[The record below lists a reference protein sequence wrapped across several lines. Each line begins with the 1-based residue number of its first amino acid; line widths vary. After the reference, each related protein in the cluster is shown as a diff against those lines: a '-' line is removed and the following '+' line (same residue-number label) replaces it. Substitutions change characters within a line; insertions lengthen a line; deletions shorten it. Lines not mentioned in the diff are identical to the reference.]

1 MKITL
6 IRHGA
11 TKGNI
16 EKRYIGRTDEELS
29 GEGISFLE
37 KMAKAGKY
45 PPSTE
50 IDALFS
56 SPMKRCV
63 QSAEIIFSSA
73 ENSGSIVIDDFKEID
88 FGSFEGRTYKEL
100 KDENSYLKWLE
111 TGGKA
116 APPGGENME
125 GFSKRT
131 IRGFFNMI
139 EQAEKKSAQNI
150 AAVVHGGT
158 IMAVMSFLTGREY
171 YSFQPGN
178 GEGFSFLAENI
189 YSSERTISAVAMITA
204 QADAGSCEK

>member
-29 GEGISFLE
+29 DEGISFLE
-37 KMAKAGKY
+37 KMTKAGKY
-45 PPSTE
+45 PSSTE

-63 QSAEIIFSSA
+63 QSAEIIFPASGSSK
-73 ENSGSIVIDDFKEID
+73 SIVIDDFKEIN

-100 KDENSYLKWLE
+100 KDEKPYLKWLE
-111 TGGKA
+111 SGGKA
-116 APPGGENME
+116 APPGGEDMKV
-125 GFSKRT
+125 FSKRT
-131 IRGFFNMI
+131 LRGFFNMI
-139 EQAEKKSAQNI
+139 EQAEKMSAQNI

-189 YSSERTISAVAMITA
+189 YSSGRTISNVFRITA
-204 QADAGSCEK
+204 QADVGNCTK